1 MIKIV
6 VTNVVASRSPERR
19 PTATPTARA
28 KMITQGFTYLGTL
41 SAILD
46 KLVRCCRRCGVA
58 GGECPRTCVAVQN
71 IWPNWK
77 LREKNLISKNCLVR
91 RMFGSMKFEL
101 KIFMR

>member
-1 MIKIV
+1 
-6 VTNVVASRSPERR
+6 
-19 PTATPTARA
+19 
-28 KMITQGFTYLGTL
+28 MITQGLTYLGTL

-46 KLVRCCRRCGVA
+46 KSVRCCRRCGVA